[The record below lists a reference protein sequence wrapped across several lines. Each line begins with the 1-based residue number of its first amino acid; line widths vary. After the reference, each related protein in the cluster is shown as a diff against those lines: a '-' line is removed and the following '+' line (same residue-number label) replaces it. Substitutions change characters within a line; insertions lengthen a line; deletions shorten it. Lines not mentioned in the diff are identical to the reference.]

1 MSTKVTIILGACL
14 IAGLLAYVVIPNF
27 FPGRPPMQQFS
38 CVANLRQLEGA
49 KEQWALEFHKSTND
63 IVTATDL
70 LPYYAVGGTTNHRAM
85 LNCPQGGTYTLGR
98 VGELPSCS
106 ISEHTAKYR
115 EHP

>member
-1 MSTKVTIILGACL
+1 MRFMSTKVTIVLGACV
-14 IAGLLAYVVIPNF
+14 IAGLIAYVVLPNF
-27 FPGRPPMQQFS
+27 FPVQPPMQQFS
-38 CVANLRQLEGA
+38 CVANLRQLEAA

-70 LPYYAVGGTTNHRAM
+70 RPYLRAM
-85 LNCPQGGTYTLGR
+85 LTCPQGGTYTLGK

-106 ISEHTAKYR
+106 ISEHRAKYR